1 MKKYIITKI
10 RIMFETIKILKS
22 RIGSYIES
30 TKVFVYISAKISWII
45 NKKDNFYLFIN
56 NPQHYPKLII
66 ILILVLLALYYNDHS
81 KDHLCDV
88 KAIINN
94 HYWNLVIPIMYLIF
108 KEKIDLNTKKDC
120 LLTIIFILFILII
133 SYIKDNNTVILCLIF
148 MYIFFMKILYD
159 SFIGQ
164 YFAKIFAKYVYFI
177 RTLVFF
183 YLINYHP
190 IYSQIFFGVIP
201 GTYVVKLSSIPYATL
216 AVATI
221 ALAFAY
227 TVDVREKQLT
237 ARHINGVAQEAANA
251 KAAYASTKAAE
262 ATIGSVGG
270 IPPIFP

>member
-1 MKKYIITKI
+1 
-10 RIMFETIKILKS
+10 MFETIKILKS
-22 RIGSYIES
+22 RIVSYIES
-30 TKVFVYISAKISWII
+30 TKVFIYISAKISWII

-66 ILILVLLALYYNDHS
+66 ILILVLLALYYNEDNIG
-81 KDHLCDV
+81 
-88 KAIINN
+88 AIKTLLNEL
-94 HYWNLVIPIMYLIF
+94 YWGLVLPIMYLIF
-108 KEKIDLNTKKDC
+108 KEKLDLNTKKDC

-201 GTYVVKLSSIPYATL
+201 GTYVVKLSSTPYATL

-251 KAAYASTKAAE
+251 KSAYASTKAAE